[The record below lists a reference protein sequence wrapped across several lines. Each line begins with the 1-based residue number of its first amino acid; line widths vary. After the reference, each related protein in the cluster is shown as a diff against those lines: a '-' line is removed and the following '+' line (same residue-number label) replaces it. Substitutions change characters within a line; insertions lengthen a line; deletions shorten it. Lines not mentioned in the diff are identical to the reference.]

1 MVTARSQFTGHNI
14 YLWARHIQAILRLRN
29 LLDHLKS
36 EAPQGKD
43 LSYTQWVVEGKILYI
58 WILYSMKTEMTNRF
72 IQYETVKEIWDA
84 VHKYH
89 SKKNDKFKIAQLVN
103 KASVP
108 QQGEW
113 SILGYANELI
123 TIFSEI
129 DHYRPHVHSTR
140 D

>member
-36 EAPQGKD
+36 EAPPGKD

-89 SKKNDKFKIAQLVN
+89 SKKNDKSKIAQLVN
-103 KASVP
+103 KASVIYP
-108 QQGEW
+108 WICQ
-113 SILGYANELI
+113 
-123 TIFSEI
+123 
-129 DHYRPHVHSTR
+129 
-140 D
+140 